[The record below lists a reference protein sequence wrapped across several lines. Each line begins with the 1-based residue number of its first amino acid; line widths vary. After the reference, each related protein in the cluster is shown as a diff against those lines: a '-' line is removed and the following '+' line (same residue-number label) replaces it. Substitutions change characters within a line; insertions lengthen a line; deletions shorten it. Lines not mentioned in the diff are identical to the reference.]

1 MLIVNSEPHTGLKII
16 MIMNSET
23 CKYSDE
29 SNENGRSLEM
39 LQPFDKEK
47 VMCKDQTKFD
57 LRVAIRHTKRK
68 RPQKRDP

>member
-1 MLIVNSEPHTGLKII
+1 MNSEPRTGLKSI

-47 VMCKDQTKFD
+47 LMCEDQMKLD
-57 LRVAIRHTKRK
+57 LRVTIKHTKRK